1 MNKEVREEL
10 RIRRI
15 WVVLEYARL
24 SGNAAK
30 ACREFNVNRS
40 SFYVWKKAFEIG
52 GMDGLRRKK
61 PIANNHPR
69 KLSQEVVDKILH
81 LRKEYKLGPER
92 IKWYLERYHGIK
104 TSQSS
109 VYRTL
114 IHLGMRRLPK
124 NAPRR
129 AIHTKRYA
137 KKVPGHHV
145 QVDVKFLSF
154 KNEEGHNIRRF
165 QYTAID
171 DATRIRALKIYQRH
185 NQKNAI
191 DFINYVI
198 EKFPFRIHTIRTDR
212 GHEFQAQFHWHVEDK
227 GMRHV
232 YIKPRSPQLNGKV
245 ERSHRTD
252 QEEFYQ
258 LLTYTDDVD
267 LNNKLTEWEKFY
279 NFNRPH
285 GAFDGNTP
293 YEALRSVLK

>member
-154 KNEEGHNIRRF
+154 KN
-165 QYTAID
+165 A
-171 DATRIRALKIYQRH
+171 
-185 NQKNAI
+185 
-191 DFINYVI
+191 
-198 EKFPFRIHTIRTDR
+198 
-212 GHEFQAQFHWHVEDK
+212 
-227 GMRHV
+227 
-232 YIKPRSPQLNGKV
+232 
-245 ERSHRTD
+245 
-252 QEEFYQ
+252 
-258 LLTYTDDVD
+258 
-267 LNNKLTEWEKFY
+267 
-279 NFNRPH
+279 
-285 GAFDGNTP
+285 
-293 YEALRSVLK
+293 EALTSVAFNTRLSMMQLVLER

>member
-145 QVDVKFLSF
+145 QVDVKFLLF

-267 LNNKLTEWEKFY
+267 LNKKLTEWEKFY